1 MPWWKIITMV
11 YVSSQ
16 GLHSLNKLTVTVL
29 AEISCQKLH
38 SYGIELM
45 KLFSTHASNLADL
58 MNFRSYTYSHN
69 YCAFVCSKNSMLLQI
84 SIVCVSYNLYSSS
97 KMVLSVMGEDRMIQ
111 IFNVLVRVSLLWR
124 DDTMTKATLI
134 KHLIWAGLQFQ

>member
-58 MNFRSYTYSHN
+58 MNFRSILKLSLAVLNDLELQLHEVCLLGCE
-69 YCAFVCSKNSMLLQI
+69 CA
-84 SIVCVSYNLYSSS
+84 SSRS
-97 KMVLSVMGEDRMIQ
+97 
-111 IFNVLVRVSLLWR
+111 SL
-124 DDTMTKATLI
+124 
-134 KHLIWAGLQFQ
+134 